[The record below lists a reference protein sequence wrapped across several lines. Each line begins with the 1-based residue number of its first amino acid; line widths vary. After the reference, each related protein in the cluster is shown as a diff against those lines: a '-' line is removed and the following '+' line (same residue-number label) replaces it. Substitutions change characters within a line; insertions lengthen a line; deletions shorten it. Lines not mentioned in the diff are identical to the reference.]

1 MSRVRQR
8 SARLAAVGAL
18 ALGAALLAGRLMGI
32 GVLETAAVFAIGAGL
47 LVLGFLFAEGV
58 SGAGTAAG
66 HGDGVGAPTVANP
79 THEAERLRAVVA
91 RKTALLHS
99 VSHELN
105 TPLTPILV
113 HVHLLK
119 TSPDT
124 TPAHRRSLG
133 VLDRNVTRLTRI
145 VQQLLDVARLD
156 GGRLTLS
163 PTRVDVSDLVLDA
176 AETYVEPAR
185 AGGLTL
191 EVDAPQG
198 IIATADA
205 TRVSQILDNLLSN
218 SVKFTP
224 AGGSIRIAARAS
236 GSDVLVHVRDSGI
249 GMERSDI
256 DRLFQPFT
264 QLHDTAVVAAPGT
277 GLGLHICR
285 GLAEQH
291 GGTLVATSEGRGR
304 GAEFTLRL
312 PAGEAEPAPGPAV
325 SRVEPLQRSP

>member
-8 SARLAAVGAL
+8 SARHAAIGILALAAT
-18 ALGAALLAGRLMGI
+18 LLAGRVLGI
-32 GVLETAAVFAIGAGL
+32 GVLQSGALFAVGAGL
-47 LVLGFLFAEGV
+47 LLLGLLVADRV
-58 SGAGTAAG
+58 SGSRETAGGVGGMVAPAAG
-66 HGDGVGAPTVANP
+66 NP
-79 THEAERLRAVVA
+79 QEAEHLRAIVA
-91 RKTALLHS
+91 KKTALLHS

-105 TPLTPILV
+105 TPLTPIRV

-119 TSPDT
+119 TSPDI

-156 GGRLTLS
+156 AGRLALS
-163 PTRVDVSDLVLDA
+163 PARVDVSDLVLDA

-198 IIATADA
+198 LIATADA
-205 TRVSQILDNLLSN
+205 TRVSQILDNLISN

-224 AGGSIRIAARAS
+224 AGGRIRIAARAS

-249 GMERSDI
+249 GMEPSDI
-256 DRLFQPFT
+256 PRLFQPFT
-264 QLHDTAVVAAPGT
+264 QLHDPAAVAAPGT

-291 GGTLVATSEGRGR
+291 GGALVATSEGRGR

-312 PAGEAEPAPGPAV
+312 PAGDAEPALGPAAA
-325 SRVEPLQRSP
+325 RIEPLQRAA